1 MVSYTLSQNLRALGN
16 GVIAPSDWDQRHTL
30 NLVLGYRLGRTT
42 LGGRAHLNTG
52 RPVLVRG
59 NQAESFVRLPSYYQV
74 DLRADQRFLFNAF
87 TLDADLECMNAT
99 LSRDVFELSQ
109 DSSGTISQRSYRLVL
124 PSIGVRAEY

>member
-30 NLVLGYRLGRTT
+30 NLVLGYRRGRTT

-59 NQAESFVRLPSYYQV
+59 NQAESFVRLQV
-74 DLRADQRFLFNAF
+74 ARRMQRPEPAVTSRA
-87 TLDADLECMNAT
+87 
-99 LSRDVFELSQ
+99 
-109 DSSGTISQRSYRLVL
+109 
-124 PSIGVRAEY
+124 